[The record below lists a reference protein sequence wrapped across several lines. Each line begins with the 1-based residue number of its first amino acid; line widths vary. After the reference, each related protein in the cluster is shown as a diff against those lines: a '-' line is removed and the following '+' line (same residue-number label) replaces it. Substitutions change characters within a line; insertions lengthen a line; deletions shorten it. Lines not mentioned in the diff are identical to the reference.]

1 MMSAGGAV
9 VFRCDAG
16 AEDGLGHL
24 RRCMSLADALR
35 KRTRTARFIAA
46 NGEGQLGPQLLSQ
59 AEIPYR
65 NAAGPV
71 GTSADL
77 EDLMAAED
85 VAASSV
91 LVIDS
96 KRADGDYFHM
106 LRKKHCLAVIDDD
119 AAQAISADLVL
130 NARLDAAPDLYG
142 AKSCVGAY
150 ALGGRFNLVPESLF
164 SLPAPD
170 PQAPIMVTMGGEDPE
185 NRTSW
190 IVETLTARRPDV
202 ALRVVIGPAHPHPE
216 SALAAVSAHP
226 NAQAV
231 VAPDGLAS
239 EIHACRAAISAGG
252 TSCYELCAAR
262 RPFAVVLLEEH
273 QRLLAGPFFDAGAAY
288 LANEVTDWSPDRLID
303 AVSRLDDPQAVAAMV
318 SVQGTLLRESGVDAA
333 IDALLSLERS

>member
-1 MMSAGGAV
+1 MTVSGSAV

-24 RRCMSLADALR
+24 RRCLSLADALR
-35 KRTRTARFIAA
+35 KRTQTAHFIAA
-46 NGEGQLGPQLLSQ
+46 DGEGQLGPQLLSR

-71 GTSADL
+71 GTAADL
-77 EDLMAAED
+77 DDLMVAED
-85 VAASSV
+85 VAACSL
-91 LVIDS
+91 LVVDS
-96 KRADGDYFHM
+96 KRADGNYFQM

-119 AAQAISADLVL
+119 AAHAISADLVL

-150 ALGGRFNLVPESLF
+150 ALGGRFNLVPENLF

-190 IVETLTARRPDV
+190 IVETLAKHRPDL
-202 ALRVVIGPAHPHPE
+202 ALRVVIGPAHPDPVN
-216 SALAAVSAHP
+216 ALAAVSAHP
-226 NAQAV
+226 NAHAV

-239 EIHACRAAISAGG
+239 EIQACRAAISAGG

-262 RPFAVVLLEEH
+262 RPFAVVLLEDH
-273 QRLLAGPFFDAGAAY
+273 QRLLASPFFDAGAAC
-288 LANEVTDWSPDRLID
+288 LANEVTDWSPDGLVD
-303 AVSRLDDPQAVAAMV
+303 AVSRLDDPQVVAAMV
-318 SVQGTLLRESGVDAA
+318 SVQGTLLPESGVGMATDT
-333 IDALLSLERS
+333 LLSLGRS